1 MADIK
6 KLGRYEI
13 IQALGQG
20 AMGIVYKG
28 VDPKI
33 GRTVALKTLKTTGE
47 LPENQLVEFKRRFSQ
62 EAQSAGRLNHPN
74 IVTVYDVGEEE
85 GVAFIAMEFIKG
97 KPLDEMISEKQPLS
111 VDQIVTIMGQ
121 ICEGLG
127 YAHRNGVI
135 HRDIKPANIVLT
147 EDGSAKITDFGIAK
161 ITSTSATQTGT
172 IMGTPSYMSPE
183 QITGKSVDNRSDIF
197 SLGAVFYE
205 LLTYE
210 KAFPGDNIT
219 TVMYRIVN
227 ENPSP
232 VSAINLSMPT
242 QFNPIIQKALA
253 KNPADRYADAE
264 SMGRDILAYKNAA
277 AHTAGA
283 TVVINPDD
291 FKGTVVMSAPP
302 VTATV
307 VQAPEPQT
315 TPPAPAKKPSR
326 TKAFIGAGAAL
337 AAAVAV
343 YFAFFGPSSQP
354 TPSSDGV
361 AVGNG
366 SGSLEISTNILE
378 GEARFGE
385 TTVPIKD
392 GKTVL
397 RSVTASEH
405 ELTIAHES
413 YADFKTTL
421 LFSEGEQK
429 TLRVDMK
436 LLPVTIPAGV
446 DTAYLTVTSTP
457 PTIKVLTNTGKFVG
471 YTPLE
476 RIPFPAGKHT
486 LVFARDQYVNQ
497 VRDLDL
503 RKRREQKVS
512 LALALKKG
520 RLDLAAVTP
529 SEAKLFVDDKVM
541 KPEKDGFYWLPVG
554 SQKISIRKDGY
565 RSSEQNILVTDTS
578 IARPSVQLQQLY
590 GSLSVT
596 SDPTDADVFVD
607 GEKAGKTPFKAD
619 SIAAGPRDIRVQKG
633 NLLSMRKVTISENQ
647 TANLDIKL
655 QASAGYVKLRINPW
669 AKIFIDGKSY
679 GVTPPLDNLELKPG
693 TYKIKIENPAFKAV
707 TKTVKVTAGG
717 TATVEHNF

>member
-13 IQALGQG
+13 IQVLGQG

-111 VDQIVTIMGQ
+111 VDQIVGIMSQ

-183 QITGKSVDNRSDIF
+183 QITGKAVDNRSDIF

-232 VSAINLSMPT
+232 VSMINLSIPT

-253 KNPADRYADAE
+253 KNPSDRYADAE

-277 AHTAGA
+277 TAAVGS
-283 TVVINPDD
+283 TVVINAED
-291 FKGTVVMSAPP
+291 FKGTIVMSAPP
-302 VTATV
+302 AAGTV
-307 VQAPEPQT
+307 VQAPEST
-315 TPPAPAKKPSR
+315 LTPLAPDRKSSR
-326 TKAFIGAGAAL
+326 SKWLIGAAVTL
-337 AAAVAV
+337 VAAVVV
-343 YFAFFGPSSQP
+343 YFALFGPSSQP
-354 TPSSDGV
+354 ASSVDGV

-366 SGSLEISTNILE
+366 SGSLEITANILE

-385 TTVPIKD
+385 TSVPIKD
-392 GKTVL
+392 GKAVL
-397 RSVTASEH
+397 RRVTASEH
-405 ELTIAHES
+405 ELIIAHEG

-429 TLRVDMK
+429 TLRVDLK

-457 PTIKVLTNTGKFVG
+457 PAIKVLTNTGKFVG

-476 RIPFPAGKHT
+476 RIPFPAGRHT
-486 LVFARDQYVNQ
+486 LVFARDHYVNQ

-503 RKRREQKVS
+503 RKRKEQKLS
-512 LALALKKG
+512 LTLAIKKG
-520 RLDLAAVTP
+520 RLDLAGVTP
-529 SEAKLFVDDKVM
+529 SEARLFVDDKVI
-541 KPEKDGFYWLPVG
+541 KPEKDGFYLLSVG
-554 SQKISIRKDGY
+554 LQKISIRKDGY
-565 RSSEQNILVTDTS
+565 RSSELDVLVTDTS
-578 IARPSVQLQQLY
+578 IARPSVQLQRLY
-590 GSLSVT
+590 GSLTVS
-596 SDPTDADVFVD
+596 SDPGDADVFID

-619 SIAAGPRDIRVQKG
+619 SIAAGSRDIKVQKG
-633 NLLSMRKVTISENQ
+633 NLMSMRKVTISENQ
-647 TANLDIKL
+647 TAALDIKL
-655 QASAGYVKLRINPW
+655 QASVGFVKLRVNPW

-717 TATVEHNF
+717 TTTVEHDF